1 MKIVVTAEG
10 KDLNAPTSSR
20 FGRCPT
26 YIFIES
32 ESMAFKAVPNPAIS
46 APGGAGI
53 QAAQFVVEQGAKVA
67 LTANVGPNAMDVLQA
82 AGVSVYM
89 IQGGSVLEAVEAYKA
104 GQLQSAMGANVQSH
118 TGMRGGDRPAAPN
131 PSREQEVSE
140 REQEVSEREQEV
152 SDLKTKA
159 ADLRR
164 QLAEII
170 ERIEKLEKEN

>member
-26 YIFIES
+26 YIFVDS
-32 ESMAFKAVPNPAIS
+32 ESMAFKAVPNPAMS
-46 APGGAGI
+46 AAGGAGI

-89 IQGGSVLEAVEAYKA
+89 IQGGSVREAVEAYKA

-118 TGMRGGDRPAAPN
+118 TGMRGDDRPAAPN
-131 PSREQEVSE
+131 PSREQEVT
-140 REQEVSEREQEV
+140 
-152 SDLKTKA
+152 DLKTKA

-164 QLAEII
+164 QLAEIV
-170 ERIEKLEKEN
+170 ERIEKLEEN

>member
-26 YIFIES
+26 YIFVDS
-32 ESMAFKAVPNPAIS
+32 ESMAFKAVPNPAMS
-46 APGGAGI
+46 AAGGAGI

-89 IQGGSVLEAVEAYKA
+89 IQGGSVREAVEAYKA

-118 TGMRGGDRPAAPN
+118 TGMRGSDRPAASN
-131 PSREQEVSE
+131 PSREQEVS
-140 REQEVSEREQEV
+140 
-152 SDLKTKA
+152 DLKAKA

-164 QLAEII
+164 QLAEIV
-170 ERIEKLEKEN
+170 ERIEKLEEN

>member
-118 TGMRGGDRPAAPN
+118 TGMRGSDRPAAPN
-131 PSREQEVSE
+131 PS

-164 QLAEII
+164 QLAEIV

>member
-26 YIFIES
+26 YIFVDS
-32 ESMAFKAVPNPAIS
+32 ESMAFKAVPNPAMS
-46 APGGAGI
+46 AAGGAGI

-89 IQGGSVLEAVEAYKA
+89 IQGGSVREAVEAYKA

-118 TGMRGGDRPAAPN
+118 TGMRGDDRPASPN
-131 PSREQEVSE
+131 PSREQEVT
-140 REQEVSEREQEV
+140 
-152 SDLKTKA
+152 DLKTKA

-164 QLAEII
+164 QLAEIV
-170 ERIEKLEKEN
+170 ERIEKLEEN